1 MIKNKNNQ
9 LYIFSLAFFF
19 THFFFLL
26 YGHNIIRISG
36 NDTLIACLL
45 GIIIDVF
52 LFTITKNIIYKK
64 INPSYLLIPVIIIFT
79 IILLK
84 DTAIFINR
92 NFLRECNIFY
102 LIILLILTSLL
113 ISKRELDQIAHL
125 AFISLIIFIILF
137 VIQISG
143 ATHSLDIAYLSI
155 SFNSTSIIKGALLFS
170 SYTYLPF
177 LLFSIFATDK
187 TKKMRKAYL
196 LGFLFSL
203 LIIILEYF
211 LIALL
216 PSLLLSKYYDYP
228 YMLVMNKISS
238 FLIFNRFYAIFNIFL
253 ILDQTIVLACLFSF
267 LKGFIVRI
275 KSSIRI
281 SN

>member
-26 YGHNIIRISG
+26 YGNNIIKISG
-36 NDTLIACLL
+36 NDTLLACLA
-45 GIIIDVF
+45 GIILDIILF
-52 LFTITKNIIYKK
+52 LLSKKFIYKK
-64 INPSYLLIPVIIIFT
+64 IKPSYLLIPILIFFT

-84 DTAIFINR
+84 DTALFIKS
-92 NFLRECNIFY
+92 NFLREGNLFY
-102 LIILLILTSLL
+102 LILLLILTSLL

-125 AFISLIIFIILF
+125 AFISLLIFFILF
-137 VIQISG
+137 LIQVTG
-143 ATHSLDIAYLSI
+143 TTHSLDVSYLS
-155 SFNSTSIIKGALLFS
+155 SNFNSSNIMKGAILFS
-170 SYTYLPF
+170 CYTYLPF

-187 TKKMRKAYL
+187 TQKMRKAYL

-203 LIIILEYF
+203 LVIIIKYLMIG
-211 LIALL
+211 LG
-216 PSLLLSKYYDYP
+216 PSFLLSKYYDYP

-253 ILDQTIVLACLFSF
+253 ILDSTIVLACLFSF
-267 LKGFIVRI
+267 LKGFIKEFKI
-275 KSSIRI
+275 N

>member
-26 YGHNIIRISG
+26 YGNNIIKISG
-36 NDTLIACLL
+36 NDTLLACLA
-45 GIIIDVF
+45 GIILDIILF
-52 LFTITKNIIYKK
+52 LLSKKFIYKK
-64 INPSYLLIPVIIIFT
+64 IKPSYLLIPILIVFT

-84 DTAIFINR
+84 DTALFIKS
-92 NFLRECNIFY
+92 NFLREGNLFY
-102 LIILLILTSLL
+102 LILLLILTSLL

-125 AFISLIIFIILF
+125 AFISLLIFFILF
-137 VIQISG
+137 LIQVTG
-143 ATHSLDIAYLSI
+143 TTHSLDVSYLS
-155 SFNSTSIIKGALLFS
+155 SNFNSSNIMKGALLFS
-170 SYTYLPF
+170 CYTYLPF

-187 TKKMRKAYL
+187 TQKMRKAYL

-203 LIIILEYF
+203 LVVIIKYLMIGLV
-211 LIALL
+211 
-216 PSLLLSKYYDYP
+216 PSFLLSKYYDYP

-253 ILDQTIVLACLFSF
+253 ILDSTIVLACLFSF
-267 LKGFIVRI
+267 LKGFIKEFKI
-275 KSSIRI
+275 N

>member
-26 YGHNIIRISG
+26 YGNNIIKISG
-36 NDTLIACLL
+36 NDTLLACLA
-45 GIIIDVF
+45 GIILDIILF
-52 LFTITKNIIYKK
+52 LLSKKFIYKK
-64 INPSYLLIPVIIIFT
+64 IKPSYLLIPILIIFT

-84 DTAIFINR
+84 DTALFIKS
-92 NFLRECNIFY
+92 NFLREGNLFY
-102 LIILLILTSLL
+102 LILLLILTSLL

-125 AFISLIIFIILF
+125 AFISLLIFFILF
-137 VIQISG
+137 LIQVTG
-143 ATHSLDIAYLSI
+143 TTHSLDVSYLS
-155 SFNSTSIIKGALLFS
+155 SNFNSSNIMKGAILFS
-170 SYTYLPF
+170 CYTYLPF

-187 TKKMRKAYL
+187 TQKMRKAYL

-203 LIIILEYF
+203 LVIIIKYLMIG
-211 LIALL
+211 LV
-216 PSLLLSKYYDYP
+216 PSFLLSKYYDYP

-253 ILDQTIVLACLFSF
+253 ILDSTIVLACLFSF
-267 LKGFIVRI
+267 LKGFI
-275 KSSIRI
+275 KEFKTSF
-281 SN
+281 N

>member
-9 LYIFSLAFFF
+9 LYIFGLAFFF

-26 YGHNIIRISG
+26 YGNNIIKISG
-36 NDTLIACLL
+36 NDTLLACLA
-45 GIIIDVF
+45 GIILDIILF
-52 LFTITKNIIYKK
+52 LLSKKFIYKK
-64 INPSYLLIPVIIIFT
+64 IKPSYLLIPILIIFT

-84 DTAIFINR
+84 DTALFIKS
-92 NFLRECNIFY
+92 NFLREGNLFY
-102 LIILLILTSLL
+102 LILLLILTSLL

-125 AFISLIIFIILF
+125 AFISLLIFFILF
-137 VIQISG
+137 LIQVTG
-143 ATHSLDIAYLSI
+143 TTHSLDVSYLS
-155 SFNSTSIIKGALLFS
+155 SNFNSSNIMKGAILFS
-170 SYTYLPF
+170 CYTYLPF

-203 LIIILEYF
+203 LVVIIKYLMIGLV
-211 LIALL
+211 
-216 PSLLLSKYYDYP
+216 PSFLLSKYYDYP

-253 ILDQTIVLACLFSF
+253 ILDSTIVLACLFSF
-267 LKGFIVRI
+267 LKGFV
-275 KSSIRI
+275 KEFKTSF
-281 SN
+281 N

>member
-26 YGHNIIRISG
+26 YGNNIIKISG
-36 NDTLIACLL
+36 NDTLLACLA
-45 GIIIDVF
+45 GIILDIILF
-52 LFTITKNIIYKK
+52 LLSKKFIYKK
-64 INPSYLLIPVIIIFT
+64 IKPSYLLIPILIIFT

-84 DTAIFINR
+84 DTALFIKS
-92 NFLRECNIFY
+92 NFLREGNLFY
-102 LIILLILTSLL
+102 IILLLILTSLL

-125 AFISLIIFIILF
+125 AFISLLIFFILF
-137 VIQISG
+137 LIQVTG
-143 ATHSLDIAYLSI
+143 TTHSLDVSYLS
-155 SFNSTSIIKGALLFS
+155 SNFNSSNIMKGAILFS
-170 SYTYLPF
+170 CYTYLPF

-203 LIIILEYF
+203 LVVIIKYLMIGLV
-211 LIALL
+211 
-216 PSLLLSKYYDYP
+216 PSFLLSKYYDYP

-253 ILDQTIVLACLFSF
+253 ILDSTIVLACLFSF
-267 LKGFIVRI
+267 LKGFI
-275 KSSIRI
+275 KEFKTSF
-281 SN
+281 N

>member
-26 YGHNIIRISG
+26 YGNNIIKISG
-36 NDTLIACLL
+36 NDTLLACLA
-45 GIIIDVF
+45 GIILDIILF
-52 LFTITKNIIYKK
+52 LLSKKFIYKK
-64 INPSYLLIPVIIIFT
+64 IKPSYLLIPILIIFT

-84 DTAIFINR
+84 DTALFIKS
-92 NFLRECNIFY
+92 NFLREGNLFY
-102 LIILLILTSLL
+102 IILLLILTSLL

-125 AFISLIIFIILF
+125 AFISLLIFFILF
-137 VIQISG
+137 LIQVTG
-143 ATHSLDIAYLSI
+143 ATHSLDVSYLS
-155 SFNSTSIIKGALLFS
+155 SNFNSSNIMKGAILFS
-170 SYTYLPF
+170 CYTYLPF

-187 TKKMRKAYL
+187 TQKMRKAYL

-203 LIIILEYF
+203 LVIIIKYLMIG
-211 LIALL
+211 LG
-216 PSLLLSKYYDYP
+216 PSFLLSKYYDYP

-253 ILDQTIVLACLFSF
+253 ILDSTIVLACLFSF
-267 LKGFIVRI
+267 LKGFI
-275 KSSIRI
+275 KEFKTSF
-281 SN
+281 N

>member
-26 YGHNIIRISG
+26 YGNNIIKISG
-36 NDTLIACLL
+36 NDTLLACLA
-45 GIIIDVF
+45 GIILDIILF
-52 LFTITKNIIYKK
+52 LLSKKFIYKK
-64 INPSYLLIPVIIIFT
+64 IKPSYLLIPIIIIFT

-84 DTAIFINR
+84 DTALFIKS
-92 NFLRECNIFY
+92 NFLREGNLFY
-102 LIILLILTSLL
+102 LILLLILTSLL

-125 AFISLIIFIILF
+125 AFISLLIFFILF
-137 VIQISG
+137 LIQVTG
-143 ATHSLDIAYLSI
+143 TTHSLDVSYLS
-155 SFNSTSIIKGALLFS
+155 SNFNSSNIMKGAILFS
-170 SYTYLPF
+170 CYTYLPF

-187 TKKMRKAYL
+187 TQKMRKAYL

-203 LIIILEYF
+203 LVVIIKYLMIGLV
-211 LIALL
+211 
-216 PSLLLSKYYDYP
+216 PSFLLSKYYDYP

-253 ILDQTIVLACLFSF
+253 ILDSTIVLACLFSF
-267 LKGFIVRI
+267 LKGFIKEFKI
-275 KSSIRI
+275 N

>member
-26 YGHNIIRISG
+26 YGNNIIKISG
-36 NDTLIACLL
+36 NDTLLACLA
-45 GIIIDVF
+45 GIILDIILF
-52 LFTITKNIIYKK
+52 LLSKKFIYKK
-64 INPSYLLIPVIIIFT
+64 IKPSYLLIPILIVFT

-84 DTAIFINR
+84 DTALFIKS
-92 NFLRECNIFY
+92 NFLREGNLFY
-102 LIILLILTSLL
+102 LILLLILTSLL

-125 AFISLIIFIILF
+125 AFISLLIFFILF
-137 VIQISG
+137 LIQVTG
-143 ATHSLDIAYLSI
+143 ATHSLDVSYLS
-155 SFNSTSIIKGALLFS
+155 SNFNSSNIMKGAILFS
-170 SYTYLPF
+170 CYTYLPF

-187 TKKMRKAYL
+187 TQKMRKAYL

-203 LIIILEYF
+203 LVVIIKYLMIGLV
-211 LIALL
+211 
-216 PSLLLSKYYDYP
+216 PSFLLSKYYDYP

-253 ILDQTIVLACLFSF
+253 ILDSTIVLACLFSF
-267 LKGFIVRI
+267 LKGFIKEFKI
-275 KSSIRI
+275 N

>member
-26 YGHNIIRISG
+26 YGNNIIKISG
-36 NDTLIACLL
+36 NDTLLACLA
-45 GIIIDVF
+45 GIILDIILF
-52 LFTITKNIIYKK
+52 LLSKKFIYKK
-64 INPSYLLIPVIIIFT
+64 IKPSYLLIPILIIFT

-84 DTAIFINR
+84 DTALFIKS
-92 NFLRECNIFY
+92 NFLREGNLFY
-102 LIILLILTSLL
+102 LILLLILTSLL

-125 AFISLIIFIILF
+125 AFISLLIFFILF
-137 VIQISG
+137 LIQVTG
-143 ATHSLDIAYLSI
+143 TTHSLDVSYLS
-155 SFNSTSIIKGALLFS
+155 SNFNSSNIMKGAILFS
-170 SYTYLPF
+170 CYTYLPF

-187 TKKMRKAYL
+187 TQKMRKAYL

-203 LIIILEYF
+203 LVIIIKYLMIG
-211 LIALL
+211 LG
-216 PSLLLSKYYDYP
+216 PSFLLSKYYDYP

-253 ILDQTIVLACLFSF
+253 ILDSTIVLACLFSF
-267 LKGFIVRI
+267 LKGFI
-275 KSSIRI
+275 KEFKTGF
-281 SN
+281 N

>member
-26 YGHNIIRISG
+26 YGNNIIKISG
-36 NDTLIACLL
+36 NDTLLACLF
-45 GIIIDVF
+45 GIILDIILF
-52 LFTITKNIIYKK
+52 LLSKKFIYKK
-64 INPSYLLIPVIIIFT
+64 IKPSYLLIPILIIFT

-84 DTAIFINR
+84 DTALFIKS
-92 NFLRECNIFY
+92 NFLREGNLFY
-102 LIILLILTSLL
+102 LILLLILTSLL

-125 AFISLIIFIILF
+125 AFIFLLIFFILF
-137 VIQISG
+137 LIQVTG
-143 ATHSLDIAYLSI
+143 ATHSLDVSYLSS
-155 SFNSTSIIKGALLFS
+155 SFNFSNIMKGALLFS
-170 SYTYLPF
+170 CYTYLPF

-187 TKKMRKAYL
+187 TQKMRKAYL

-203 LIIILEYF
+203 LVVIIKYLMIGLV
-211 LIALL
+211 
-216 PSLLLSKYYDYP
+216 PSFLLSKYYDYP

-253 ILDQTIVLACLFSF
+253 ILDSTIVLACLFSF
-267 LKGFIVRI
+267 LKGFIKEFKI
-275 KSSIRI
+275 N

>member
-26 YGHNIIRISG
+26 YGNNIIKISG
-36 NDTLIACLL
+36 NDTLLACLV
-45 GIIIDVF
+45 GIILDIILF
-52 LFTITKNIIYKK
+52 LLSKKFIYEK
-64 INPSYLLIPVIIIFT
+64 IKPSYLLIPILIIFT

-84 DTAIFINR
+84 DTALFIKS
-92 NFLRECNIFY
+92 NFLREGNLFY
-102 LIILLILTSLL
+102 LILLLILTSLL

-125 AFISLIIFIILF
+125 AFISLLIFFILF
-137 VIQISG
+137 LIQVTG
-143 ATHSLDIAYLSI
+143 TTHSLDVSYLS
-155 SFNSTSIIKGALLFS
+155 SNFNSSNIMKGALLFS
-170 SYTYLPF
+170 CYTYLPF

-187 TKKMRKAYL
+187 TQKMRKAYL

-203 LIIILEYF
+203 LVVIIKYLMIGLV
-211 LIALL
+211 
-216 PSLLLSKYYDYP
+216 PSFLLSKYYDYP

-253 ILDQTIVLACLFSF
+253 ILDSTIVLACLFSF
-267 LKGFIVRI
+267 LKGFIKEFKI
-275 KSSIRI
+275 N

>member
-26 YGHNIIRISG
+26 YGNNIIKISG
-36 NDTLIACLL
+36 NDTLLACLA
-45 GIIIDVF
+45 GIILDIILF
-52 LFTITKNIIYKK
+52 LLSKKFIYKK
-64 INPSYLLIPVIIIFT
+64 IKPSYLLIPILIIFT

-84 DTAIFINR
+84 DTALFIKS
-92 NFLRECNIFY
+92 NFLREGNLFY
-102 LIILLILTSLL
+102 LILLLILTSLL

-125 AFISLIIFIILF
+125 AFISLLIFFILF
-137 VIQISG
+137 LIQVTG
-143 ATHSLDIAYLSI
+143 TTHSLDVSYLS
-155 SFNSTSIIKGALLFS
+155 SNFNSSNIMKGAILFS
-170 SYTYLPF
+170 CYTYLPF

-187 TKKMRKAYL
+187 TQKMRKAYL

-203 LIIILEYF
+203 LVVIIKYLMIGLV
-211 LIALL
+211 
-216 PSLLLSKYYDYP
+216 PSFLLSKYYDYP

-253 ILDQTIVLACLFSF
+253 ILDSTIVLACLFSF
-267 LKGFIVRI
+267 LKGFI
-275 KSSIRI
+275 KEFKTSF
-281 SN
+281 N

>member
-26 YGHNIIRISG
+26 YGNNIIKISG
-36 NDTLIACLL
+36 NDTLLACLV
-45 GIIIDVF
+45 GIILDIILF
-52 LFTITKNIIYKK
+52 LLSKKFIYKK
-64 INPSYLLIPVIIIFT
+64 IKPSYLLIPILIIFT

-84 DTAIFINR
+84 DTALFIKS
-92 NFLRECNIFY
+92 NFLREGNLFY
-102 LIILLILTSLL
+102 LILLLILTSLL

-125 AFISLIIFIILF
+125 AFISLLIFFILF
-137 VIQISG
+137 LIQVTGS
-143 ATHSLDIAYLSI
+143 THAIDTSYLDSN
-155 SFNSTSIIKGALLFS
+155 FTSSNIIKGALLFS
-170 SYTYLPF
+170 CYTYLPF

-187 TKKMRKAYL
+187 TQKMRKAYL

-203 LIIILEYF
+203 LVVIIKYLMIGLV
-211 LIALL
+211 
-216 PSLLLSKYYDYP
+216 PSFLLSKYYDYP

-253 ILDQTIVLACLFSF
+253 ILDSTIVLACLFSF
-267 LKGFIVRI
+267 LKGFIKEFKI
-275 KSSIRI
+275 N

>member
-26 YGHNIIRISG
+26 YGNNIIKISG
-36 NDTLIACLL
+36 NDTLLACLA
-45 GIIIDVF
+45 GIILDIILF
-52 LFTITKNIIYKK
+52 LLSKKFIYKK
-64 INPSYLLIPVIIIFT
+64 IKPSYLLIPILIIFT

-84 DTAIFINR
+84 DTALFIKS
-92 NFLRECNIFY
+92 NFLREGNLFY
-102 LIILLILTSLL
+102 LILLLILTSLL

-125 AFISLIIFIILF
+125 AFISLLIFFILF
-137 VIQISG
+137 LIQVTG
-143 ATHSLDIAYLSI
+143 TTHSLDVSYLS
-155 SFNSTSIIKGALLFS
+155 SNFNSSNIMKGAILFS
-170 SYTYLPF
+170 CYTYLPF

-203 LIIILEYF
+203 LVVIIKYLMIGLV
-211 LIALL
+211 
-216 PSLLLSKYYDYP
+216 PSFLLSKYYDYP

-253 ILDQTIVLACLFSF
+253 ILDSTIVLACLFSF
-267 LKGFIVRI
+267 LKGYMKRLTN
-275 KSSIRI
+275 KSSII
-281 SN
+281 

>member
-26 YGHNIIRISG
+26 YGNNIIKISG
-36 NDTLIACLL
+36 NDTLLACLA
-45 GIIIDVF
+45 GIILDIILF
-52 LFTITKNIIYKK
+52 LLSKKFIYKK
-64 INPSYLLIPVIIIFT
+64 IKPSYLLIPILIIFT

-84 DTAIFINR
+84 DTALFIKS
-92 NFLRECNIFY
+92 NFLREGNLFY
-102 LIILLILTSLL
+102 LILLLILTSLL

-125 AFISLIIFIILF
+125 AFISLLIFFILF
-137 VIQISG
+137 LIQVTG
-143 ATHSLDIAYLSI
+143 ATHSLDISYLSS
-155 SFNSTSIIKGALLFS
+155 SFNSSNIMKGAILFS
-170 SYTYLPF
+170 CYTYLPF

-187 TKKMRKAYL
+187 TQKMRKAYL

-203 LIIILEYF
+203 LIVIIKYLMIG
-211 LIALL
+211 LV
-216 PSLLLSKYYDYP
+216 PSFLLSKYYDYP

-253 ILDQTIVLACLFSF
+253 ILDSTIVLACLFSF
-267 LKGFIVRI
+267 LKGFIKEFKI
-275 KSSIRI
+275 N

>member
-26 YGHNIIRISG
+26 YGNNIIKISG
-36 NDTLIACLL
+36 NDTLLACLA
-45 GIIIDVF
+45 GIILDIILF
-52 LFTITKNIIYKK
+52 LLSKKFIYKK
-64 INPSYLLIPVIIIFT
+64 IKPSYLLIPILIIFT

-84 DTAIFINR
+84 DTALFIKS
-92 NFLRECNIFY
+92 NFLREGNLFY
-102 LIILLILTSLL
+102 LILLLILTSLL

-125 AFISLIIFIILF
+125 AFISLLIFFILF
-137 VIQISG
+137 LIQVTG
-143 ATHSLDIAYLSI
+143 TTHSLDVSYLS
-155 SFNSTSIIKGALLFS
+155 SNFNSSNIMKGAILFS
-170 SYTYLPF
+170 CYTYLPF

-187 TKKMRKAYL
+187 TQKMRKAYL

-203 LIIILEYF
+203 LVVIIKYLMIGLV
-211 LIALL
+211 
-216 PSLLLSKYYDYP
+216 PSFLLSKYYDYP

-253 ILDQTIVLACLFSF
+253 ILDSTIVLACLFSF
-267 LKGFIVRI
+267 LKGFI
-275 KSSIRI
+275 KEFKTGF
-281 SN
+281 N

>member
-1 MIKNKNNQ
+1 MVDMIKNKNNQ

-26 YGHNIIRISG
+26 YGNNIIKISG
-36 NDTLIACLL
+36 NDTLLACLV
-45 GIIIDVF
+45 GIILDIILF
-52 LFTITKNIIYKK
+52 LLSKKFIYEK
-64 INPSYLLIPVIIIFT
+64 IKPSYLLIPILIIFT

-84 DTAIFINR
+84 DTALFIKS
-92 NFLRECNIFY
+92 NFLREGNLFY
-102 LIILLILTSLL
+102 LILLLILTSLL

-125 AFISLIIFIILF
+125 AFISLLIFFILF
-137 VIQISG
+137 LIQVTG
-143 ATHSLDIAYLSI
+143 ATHAIDTSYLDSN
-155 SFNSTSIIKGALLFS
+155 FTSSNIIKGALLFS
-170 SYTYLPF
+170 CYTYLPF

-187 TKKMRKAYL
+187 TQKMRKAYL

-203 LIIILEYF
+203 LVVIIKYLMIGLV
-211 LIALL
+211 
-216 PSLLLSKYYDYP
+216 PSFLLSKYYDYP

-253 ILDQTIVLACLFSF
+253 ILDSTIVLACLFSF
-267 LKGFIVRI
+267 LKGFIKEFKI
-275 KSSIRI
+275 N

>member
-26 YGHNIIRISG
+26 YGNNIIKISG
-36 NDTLIACLL
+36 NDTLLACLA
-45 GIIIDVF
+45 GIILDIILF
-52 LFTITKNIIYKK
+52 LLSKKFIYKK
-64 INPSYLLIPVIIIFT
+64 IKPSYLLIPILIIFT

-84 DTAIFINR
+84 DTALFIKS
-92 NFLRECNIFY
+92 NFLREGNLFY
-102 LIILLILTSLL
+102 LILLLILTSLL

-125 AFISLIIFIILF
+125 AFISLLIFFILF
-137 VIQISG
+137 LIQVTG
-143 ATHSLDIAYLSI
+143 ATHSLDISYLSS
-155 SFNSTSIIKGALLFS
+155 SFNSSNIMKGALLFS
-170 SYTYLPF
+170 CYTYLPF

-187 TKKMRKAYL
+187 TQKMRKAYL

-203 LIIILEYF
+203 LVVIIKYLMIGLV
-211 LIALL
+211 
-216 PSLLLSKYYDYP
+216 PSFLLSKYYDYP

-253 ILDQTIVLACLFSF
+253 ILDSTIVLACLFSF
-267 LKGFIVRI
+267 LKGFIKEFKI
-275 KSSIRI
+275 N

>member
-1 MIKNKNNQ
+1 
-9 LYIFSLAFFF
+9 
-19 THFFFLL
+19 
-26 YGHNIIRISG
+26 
-36 NDTLIACLL
+36 
-45 GIIIDVF
+45 
-52 LFTITKNIIYKK
+52 
-64 INPSYLLIPVIIIFT
+64 
-79 IILLK
+79 
-84 DTAIFINR
+84 
-92 NFLRECNIFY
+92 
-102 LIILLILTSLL
+102 
-113 ISKRELDQIAHL
+113 
-125 AFISLIIFIILF
+125 
-137 VIQISG
+137 
-143 ATHSLDIAYLSI
+143 
-155 SFNSTSIIKGALLFS
+155 
-170 SYTYLPF
+170 
-177 LLFSIFATDK
+177 
-187 TKKMRKAYL
+187 MRKAYL

-267 LKGFIVRI
+267 LKGFIVRV

>member
-26 YGHNIIRISG
+26 YGNNIIKISG
-36 NDTLIACLL
+36 NDTLLACLV
-45 GIIIDVF
+45 GIILDIILF
-52 LFTITKNIIYKK
+52 LLSKKFIYKK
-64 INPSYLLIPVIIIFT
+64 RKPSYLLIPILIIFT

-84 DTAIFINR
+84 DTALFIKS
-92 NFLRECNIFY
+92 NFLREGNLFY
-102 LIILLILTSLL
+102 LILLLILTSLL

-125 AFISLIIFIILF
+125 AFISLLIFFILF
-137 VIQISG
+137 LIQVTGS
-143 ATHSLDIAYLSI
+143 THAIDTSYLDSN
-155 SFNSTSIIKGALLFS
+155 FTSSNIIKGALLFS
-170 SYTYLPF
+170 CYTYLPF

-187 TKKMRKAYL
+187 TQKMRKAYL

-203 LIIILEYF
+203 LVIIIKYLMIG
-211 LIALL
+211 LV
-216 PSLLLSKYYDYP
+216 PSFLLSKYYDYP

-253 ILDQTIVLACLFSF
+253 ILDSTIVLACLFSF
-267 LKGFIVRI
+267 LKGFIKEFKI
-275 KSSIRI
+275 N

>member
-26 YGHNIIRISG
+26 YGNNIIKISG
-36 NDTLIACLL
+36 NDTLLACLV
-45 GIIIDVF
+45 GIILDIILF
-52 LFTITKNIIYKK
+52 LLSKKFIYEK
-64 INPSYLLIPVIIIFT
+64 IKPSYLLIPILIIFT

-84 DTAIFINR
+84 DTALFIKS
-92 NFLRECNIFY
+92 NFLREGNLFY
-102 LIILLILTSLL
+102 LILLLILTSLL

-125 AFISLIIFIILF
+125 AFISLLIFFILF
-137 VIQISG
+137 LIQVTG
-143 ATHSLDIAYLSI
+143 ATHAIDTSYLDSN
-155 SFNSTSIIKGALLFS
+155 FTSSNIIKGALLFS
-170 SYTYLPF
+170 CYTYLPF

-187 TKKMRKAYL
+187 TQKMRKAYL

-203 LIIILEYF
+203 LVVIIKYLMIGLV
-211 LIALL
+211 
-216 PSLLLSKYYDYP
+216 PSFLLSKYYDYP

-238 FLIFNRFYAIFNIFL
+238 FLIFNRFYVIFNIFL
-253 ILDQTIVLACLFSF
+253 IFDSTIVLACLFSF
-267 LKGFIVRI
+267 LKGFIKEFKI
-275 KSSIRI
+275 N

>member
-26 YGHNIIRISG
+26 YGNNIIKISG
-36 NDTLIACLL
+36 NDTLLACLA
-45 GIIIDVF
+45 GIILDIILF
-52 LFTITKNIIYKK
+52 LLSKKFIYKK
-64 INPSYLLIPVIIIFT
+64 IKPSYLLIPILIIFT

-84 DTAIFINR
+84 DTALFIKS
-92 NFLRECNIFY
+92 NFLREGNLFY
-102 LIILLILTSLL
+102 IILLLILTSLL

-125 AFISLIIFIILF
+125 AFISLLIFFILF
-137 VIQISG
+137 LIQVTG
-143 ATHSLDIAYLSI
+143 TTHSLDVSYLS
-155 SFNSTSIIKGALLFS
+155 SNFNSSNIMKGAILFS
-170 SYTYLPF
+170 CYTYLPF

-187 TKKMRKAYL
+187 TQKMRKAYL

-203 LIIILEYF
+203 LVVIIKYLMIGLV
-211 LIALL
+211 
-216 PSLLLSKYYDYP
+216 PSFLLSKYYDYP

-253 ILDQTIVLACLFSF
+253 ILDSTIVLACLFSF
-267 LKGFIVRI
+267 LKGFIKEFKI
-275 KSSIRI
+275 N

>member
-26 YGHNIIRISG
+26 YGNNIIKISG
-36 NDTLIACLL
+36 NDTLLACLA
-45 GIIIDVF
+45 GIILDIILF
-52 LFTITKNIIYKK
+52 LLSKKFIYKK
-64 INPSYLLIPVIIIFT
+64 IKPSYLLIPILIIFT

-84 DTAIFINR
+84 DTALFIKS
-92 NFLRECNIFY
+92 NFLREGNLFY
-102 LIILLILTSLL
+102 IILLLILTSLL

-125 AFISLIIFIILF
+125 AFISLLIFFILF
-137 VIQISG
+137 LIQVTG
-143 ATHSLDIAYLSI
+143 TTHSLDVSYLS
-155 SFNSTSIIKGALLFS
+155 SNFNSSNIMKGAILFS
-170 SYTYLPF
+170 CYTYLPF

-187 TKKMRKAYL
+187 TQKMRKAYL

-203 LIIILEYF
+203 LVVIIKYLMIGLV
-211 LIALL
+211 
-216 PSLLLSKYYDYP
+216 PSFLLSKYYDYP

-253 ILDQTIVLACLFSF
+253 ILDSTIVLACLFSF
-267 LKGFIVRI
+267 LKGFI
-275 KSSIRI
+275 KEFKTSF
-281 SN
+281 N

>member
-26 YGHNIIRISG
+26 YGNNIIKISG
-36 NDTLIACLL
+36 NDTLLACLV
-45 GIIIDVF
+45 GIILDIILF
-52 LFTITKNIIYKK
+52 LLSKKFIYKK
-64 INPSYLLIPVIIIFT
+64 RKPSYLLIPILIIFT

-84 DTAIFINR
+84 DTALFIKS
-92 NFLRECNIFY
+92 NFLREGNLFY
-102 LIILLILTSLL
+102 LILLLILTSLL

-125 AFISLIIFIILF
+125 AFISLLIFFILF
-137 VIQISG
+137 LIQVTGS
-143 ATHSLDIAYLSI
+143 THAIDTSYLDSN
-155 SFNSTSIIKGALLFS
+155 FTSSNIIKGALLFS
-170 SYTYLPF
+170 CYTYLPF

-187 TKKMRKAYL
+187 TQKMRKAYL

-203 LIIILEYF
+203 LVVIIKYLMIGLV
-211 LIALL
+211 
-216 PSLLLSKYYDYP
+216 PSFLLSKYYDYP

-253 ILDQTIVLACLFSF
+253 ILDSTIVLACLFSF
-267 LKGFIVRI
+267 LKGFIKEFKI
-275 KSSIRI
+275 N

>member
-26 YGHNIIRISG
+26 YGNNIIKISG
-36 NDTLIACLL
+36 NDTLLACLA
-45 GIIIDVF
+45 GIILDIILF
-52 LFTITKNIIYKK
+52 LLSKKFIYKK
-64 INPSYLLIPVIIIFT
+64 IKPSYLLIPILIIFT

-84 DTAIFINR
+84 DTALFIKS
-92 NFLRECNIFY
+92 NFLREGNLFY
-102 LIILLILTSLL
+102 LILLLILTSLL

-125 AFISLIIFIILF
+125 AFISLLIFFILF
-137 VIQISG
+137 LIQVTG
-143 ATHSLDIAYLSI
+143 TTHSLDVSYLS
-155 SFNSTSIIKGALLFS
+155 SNFNSSNIMKGAILFS
-170 SYTYLPF
+170 CYTYLPF

-187 TKKMRKAYL
+187 TQKMRKAYL

-203 LIIILEYF
+203 LVIIIKYLMIG
-211 LIALL
+211 LG
-216 PSLLLSKYYDYP
+216 PSFLLSKYYDYP

-253 ILDQTIVLACLFSF
+253 ILDSTIVLACLFSF
-267 LKGFIVRI
+267 LKGFIKEFKI
-275 KSSIRI
+275 N

>member
-26 YGHNIIRISG
+26 YGNNIIKISG
-36 NDTLIACLL
+36 NDTLLACLA
-45 GIIIDVF
+45 GIILDIILF
-52 LFTITKNIIYKK
+52 LLSKKFIYKK
-64 INPSYLLIPVIIIFT
+64 IKPSYLLIPILIIFT

-84 DTAIFINR
+84 DTALFIKS
-92 NFLRECNIFY
+92 NFLREGNLFY
-102 LIILLILTSLL
+102 IILLLILTSLL

-125 AFISLIIFIILF
+125 AFISLLIFFILF
-137 VIQISG
+137 LIQVTG
-143 ATHSLDIAYLSI
+143 TTHSLDVSYLS
-155 SFNSTSIIKGALLFS
+155 SNFNSSNIMKGAILFS
-170 SYTYLPF
+170 CYTYLPF

-203 LIIILEYF
+203 LVVIIKYLMIGLV
-211 LIALL
+211 
-216 PSLLLSKYYDYP
+216 PSFLLSKYYDYP

-253 ILDQTIVLACLFSF
+253 ILDSTIVLACLFSF
-267 LKGFIVRI
+267 LKGFIVRV